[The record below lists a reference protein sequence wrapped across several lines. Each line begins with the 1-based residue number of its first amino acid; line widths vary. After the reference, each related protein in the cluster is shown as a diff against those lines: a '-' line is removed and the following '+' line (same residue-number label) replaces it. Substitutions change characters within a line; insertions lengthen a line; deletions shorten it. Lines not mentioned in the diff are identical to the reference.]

1 MYDHRSGY
9 DYAACC
15 DYSNYSITNV
25 LCNGASTGSVVITP
39 SGGVGPYTITPAQTS
54 LAAGSYTF
62 TVKDANNCTITVPVT
77 ITQPAAITATTSIT
91 NVLCNG
97 ASTGS
102 VVITPSGGVGPYTIT
117 PAQTGLAAGSYT
129 FTVKMQIIVRSLFR
143 LRFRSLRRLR
153 QLLLL
158 QTFRVMEHQLDRW

>member
-1 MYDHRSGY
+1 M
-9 DYAACC
+9 
-15 DYSNYSITNV
+15 
-25 LCNGASTGSVVITP
+25 VITP
-39 SGGVGPYTITPAQTS
+39 SGGVGPYTITPAQTG

-97 ASTGS
+97 ARLDRWLLH
-102 VVITPSGGVGPYTIT
+102 
-117 PAQTGLAAGSYT
+117 QAAELDRT
-129 FTVKMQIIVRSLFR
+129 RLRQHRLVLLQDLTRLPLRMQIIVRSLFR
-143 LRFRSLRRLR
+143 LRSPSLRRLP

-158 QTFRVMEHQLDRW
+158 QTFCVMERQLDRLLSLRLVELDLIRSRQHRLVLLQGLIRSRLRCE